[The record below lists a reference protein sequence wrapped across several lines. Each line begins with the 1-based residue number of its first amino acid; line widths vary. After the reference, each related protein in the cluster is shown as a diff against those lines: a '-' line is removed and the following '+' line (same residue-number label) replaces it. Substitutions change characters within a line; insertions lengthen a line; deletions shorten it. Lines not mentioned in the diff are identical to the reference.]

1 MKILFATKNPA
12 KIDFYA
18 TELAKK
24 GYEVL
29 TLNDLPEEIEIIEN
43 GKDCIENAM
52 IKAKTCYDKTKITT
66 IGIDDNLFIEGLS
79 EEQQPKNHV
88 RRVNGK
94 YLSDDEMI
102 EHYTK
107 VANDLGGK
115 ANAYWLHGIAI
126 CKNGDTKT
134 FEKRSDM
141 MITNTISKVRH
152 EGYPLDSICMNL
164 KTGKYQSELTK
175 EEIEQGKQTKNKAI
189 FDFLIRKHRGVSD
202 MEYTYLEEV
211 NQTVRDYFEILSD
224 EFPEFLY
231 DYIETPE
238 MRRLRGTS
246 IGCGTDWSNL
256 FHHKFFHSN
265 LEHSVGV
272 ALIVWHF
279 TKSKKQTLAGL
290 FHDIA
295 TPSFK
300 HCIDFMNG
308 DAKTQESTE
317 EETEEIIRN
326 SKEIMDLLKRDG
338 ITVEEVKD
346 YHIYP
351 IADNDTPKLSSDRL
365 EYTFMN
371 GIMFKEV
378 WDLAKIKQIY
388 EDIEILT
395 NEEGMSEL
403 GFKTKE
409 IAEEFIEKASKLW
422 PLWISKEDKITMQF
436 FADVL
441 KELSQKQIIT
451 KRDLYTYSEQ
461 EIIEKIKH
469 CGDKRI
475 QEAFQK
481 FQNATK
487 VYESDEK
494 IEENYCISI
503 DAKKRYIIPLV
514 KNEEETVR
522 INKISSQA
530 KKQIEDFLK
539 WNTKKYIYF
548 DFNF

>member
-202 MEYTYLEEV
+202 MEYTYL
-211 NQTVRDYFEILSD
+211 
-224 EFPEFLY
+224 
-231 DYIETPE
+231 
-238 MRRLRGTS
+238 
-246 IGCGTDWSNL
+246 
-256 FHHKFFHSN
+256 
-265 LEHSVGV
+265 
-272 ALIVWHF
+272 
-279 TKSKKQTLAGL
+279 
-290 FHDIA
+290 
-295 TPSFK
+295 
-300 HCIDFMNG
+300 
-308 DAKTQESTE
+308 
-317 EETEEIIRN
+317 
-326 SKEIMDLLKRDG
+326 
-338 ITVEEVKD
+338 EEVKD